1 MGKPAPQWKI
11 VMLSPHC
18 DDIALSLGAFLLAQC
33 GNADVQIIT
42 VFSFSACTVDDTIKG
57 SAMVSA
63 IRKAE
68 DERFVKSLGQ
78 NVWAVWWDRKDAPLR
93 LSIPD
98 EAVFHSEPSCTDF
111 DEMLRI
117 VRKVKREY
125 SKVDLLLAPMALG
138 YHIDHIVVR
147 NAALDLLAE
156 GFPVAFYE
164 DIPYADGYSLGKIDE
179 YAAHLVSLAG
189 QELDL
194 CAIETGITIEE
205 KVALISCYRSQMDSR
220 TENRVR
226 SHAIGCSVNSVVER
240 VWASRRAL
248 CAIQNV
254 LKGGG
259 A

>member
-1 MGKPAPQWKI
+1 MGKPPPQWKV

-42 VFSFSACTVDDTIKG
+42 VFSFSACTADDAIED
-57 SAMVSA
+57 SAMVTA

-78 NVWAVWWDRKDAPLR
+78 NVGALWWDRKDAPLR

-98 EAVFHSEPSCTDF
+98 KAVFHSKPSCTEY
-111 DEMLRI
+111 DEILHI
-117 VRKVKREY
+117 VRSVKREY
-125 SKVDLLLAPMALG
+125 LKSDLLLAPMALG
-138 YHIDHIVVR
+138 CHIDHIVVR

-164 DIPYADGYSLGKIDE
+164 DIPYAADYSLSEIDE

-205 KVALISCYRSQMDSR
+205 KIALISCYRSQMDSR
-220 TENRVR
+220 TESRVR
-226 SHAIGCSVNSVVER
+226 SHAVECSVNTVVER
-240 VWASRRAL
+240 VWASRKAL

-254 LKGGG
+254 LRGGG